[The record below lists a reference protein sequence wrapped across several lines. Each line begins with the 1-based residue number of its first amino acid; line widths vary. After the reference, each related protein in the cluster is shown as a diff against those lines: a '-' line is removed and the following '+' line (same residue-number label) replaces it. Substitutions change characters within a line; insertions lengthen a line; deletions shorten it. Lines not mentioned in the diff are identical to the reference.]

1 MKISRRKF
9 LKGAAIGTAAAAGV
23 GFWQL
28 GEVDRLRVRHQALT
42 LPRWDAHGLRVALLT
57 DLHVDQ
63 DAAEALALRAIELA
77 AQEKPDL
84 ILVVGDTIS
93 RHYKKTPQHITTVMG
108 RLRDTGIPAYQVL
121 GNHEYWNFRPDEVV
135 AYLQASPVPLLRNE
149 LQEIEGINLWGVDD
163 ALMNRW
169 RPDSLPRKYDRNV
182 LAMLH
187 EPDPS
192 EDLQGAPSLVVSG
205 HSHGGQVCLP
215 GQISFHTPKGA
226 RQYIRGFYP
235 SAPNPLFVSCGVGT
249 VGPRVRAFCPPEIN
263 ILTLNG

>member
-93 RHYKKTPQHITTVMG
+93 RHYQKTPQHITTVMG
-108 RLRDTGIPAYQVL
+108 RLRDTGIPCYQVL
-121 GNHEYWNFRPDEVV
+121 GNHEYWAFRAHEVV

-149 LQEIEGINLWGVDD
+149 VQEIEGISLWGVDD

-192 EDLQGAPSLVVSG
+192 EDLQGAP
-205 HSHGGQVCLP
+205 
-215 GQISFHTPKGA
+215 
-226 RQYIRGFYP
+226 
-235 SAPNPLFVSCGVGT
+235 
-249 VGPRVRAFCPPEIN
+249 
-263 ILTLNG
+263 